1 MTTEQKGFI
10 ISAMNNINN
19 MGKWNYISW
28 EKFPVRMDI
37 KDNMLITT
45 VSGTEFKDELPMR
58 GTRRDRDAMAK
69 VVAGRICE
77 AWGGTMEEVSEH
89 AAAAL
94 AELYAVLGIQA

>member
-45 VSGTEFKDELPMR
+45 VSGTEFKDELP
-58 GTRRDRDAMAK
+58 
-69 VVAGRICE
+69 
-77 AWGGTMEEVSEH
+77 
-89 AAAAL
+89 
-94 AELYAVLGIQA
+94 

>member
-1 MTTEQKGFI
+1 
-10 ISAMNNINN
+10 
-19 MGKWNYISW
+19 
-28 EKFPVRMDI
+28 
-37 KDNMLITT
+37 
-45 VSGTEFKDELPMR
+45 MR